1 MIIDSH
7 THVVPE
13 FLKLDRAAYLDHDTT
28 FGTLHRNAKIP
39 LATSQDLLESMDE
52 EEVDAAVMV
61 GFGWTN
67 KDLAT
72 AANDDLLEQSRKS
85 GGRLIP
91 FCSVNPNWGKA
102 AIEEVERCAIGG
114 AKGIGELHPDT
125 QGFNLTDYRIMEPL
139 VEIALKHNL
148 AMLIHTSEP
157 VGHQYVGKG
166 TVTPEVIFQFIEHFP
181 GVNIILAHFGGGLP
195 FYALMPEVKSSL
207 ANVYFDSAAAP
218 FLYTPNA
225 FRVTADLV
233 GIDRILMG
241 SDFPLIHT
249 KRLVN
254 EVLQSGLSTREQA
267 LVLGENAAR
276 LYNISIT

>member
-13 FLKLDRAAYLDHDTT
+13 FLKLDRATYLDRDTT
-28 FGTLHRNAKIP
+28 FGTLHRNTKIP

-67 KDLAT
+67 KDLAA
-72 AANDDLLEQSRKS
+72 AANDDLLEQARRS

-91 FCSVNPNWGKA
+91 FCSVNPSWGKA
-102 AIEEVERCAIGG
+102 AIAEVERCAIGG

-125 QGFNLTDYRIMEPL
+125 QGFNLTDHPTMEPL

-148 AMLIHTSEP
+148 AILIHTSEP

-166 TVTPEVIFQFIEHFP
+166 TVTPEIILQFIEHFP
-181 GVNIILAHFGGGLP
+181 EANIILAHFGGGLP
-195 FYALMPEVKSSL
+195 FYALMPEVKNSL
-207 ANVYFDSAAAP
+207 TNVYFDSAAAP
-218 FLYTPNA
+218 FLYTPDA

-233 GIDRILMG
+233 GIDHILMG

-249 KRLVN
+249 KRLVD

-267 LVLGENAAR
+267 LVLGENAAK